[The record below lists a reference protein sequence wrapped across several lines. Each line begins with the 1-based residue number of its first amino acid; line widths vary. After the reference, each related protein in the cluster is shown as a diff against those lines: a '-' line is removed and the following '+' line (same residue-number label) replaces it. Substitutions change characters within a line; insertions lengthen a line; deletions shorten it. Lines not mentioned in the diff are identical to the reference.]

1 VGILVDS
8 SSKVLVQNITGREG
22 KFHTHQMLAY
32 GTNVVAG
39 TAPGRGGQS
48 VEGIPVFDSVREAVR
63 ASGADTSIIFV
74 PAPFAPDAIVEA
86 ADSGMR
92 LIVCITE
99 GIPALDMVKVYAHV
113 RGRGSRLIGPNCPGL
128 ITPGRCKVGIMPANV
143 YTPGPVGVVSRSG
156 TLTYE
161 MANELTT
168 LGLGQSTC
176 VGIGGDPII
185 GSSFV
190 DILTLFEQDPE
201 TTIVALI
208 GEIGG
213 TDEEEAARFIA
224 SSMKKPVVG
233 FIAGKTAPPE
243 KRMGHAGAIVSA
255 GRGTAAEKIEALEE
269 AGVVVAGSTEEMARL
284 IAGIVGKLNAAG
296 TDPLQ

>member
-48 VEGIPVFDSVREAVR
+48 VEGIPVFDSVKEAVR

-86 ADSGMR
+86 ADGGMR

-128 ITPGRCKVGIMPANV
+128 ITPGQCKVGIMPANV

-185 GSSFV
+185 GSSFG
-190 DILTLFEQDPE
+190 DMLSLFEQDPG

-224 SSMKKPVVG
+224 CSMKKPVVG
-233 FIAGKTAPPE
+233 FIAGRTAPPE

-284 IAGIVGKLNAAG
+284 IAGIVGKLNAPG
-296 TDPLQ
+296 TDPLP

>member
-8 SSKVLVQNITGREG
+8 SSRVLVQNITGREG

-48 VEGIPVFDSVREAVR
+48 VEGIPVFDSVKEAVD

-143 YTPGPVGVVSRSG
+143 YTPGSVGVVSRSG

-190 DILTLFEQDPE
+190 DILTLFEQDPG
-201 TTIVALI
+201 TAIVALI

-224 SSMKKPVVG
+224 TSMKKPVVG

-284 IAGIVGKLNAAG
+284 IAGMMPRLSVPG
-296 TDPLQ
+296 TDLFQ

>member
-1 VGILVDS
+1 MGILVDS

-48 VEGIPVFDSVREAVR
+48 VEGIPVFDSVKEAVR

-86 ADSGMR
+86 ADSGIR

-99 GIPALDMVKVYAHV
+99 GIPTLDMVKVYAHV

-128 ITPGRCKVGIMPANV
+128 ITPGQCKVGIMPANV

-176 VGIGGDPII
+176 VGIGGDPIV

-190 DILTLFEQDPE
+190 DMLTLFEEDPG

-269 AGVVVAGSTEEMARL
+269 AGVVVAGSTEDMARL
-284 IAGIVGKLNAAG
+284 IAGMV
-296 TDPLQ
+296 